1 MKGRAIGGF
10 ECNWGPHVICN
21 RVRGGGL
28 QFPDDWCCT
37 TDFTYLSHTAVVIP
51 CESAR
56 PCRTGERG
64 TRATPPPKVGGHVTP
79 NSGTELHTAYSAP
92 RGSLSSSFIPAGR
105 LGTAPPEGV
114 LTERVRYPFP
124 SRCMIPDRS
133 SPSRVRFAASRPGPL
148 RADPR
153 DVLFTREKGGRV
165 EACRAERN
173 LSAIPAPCPAPSVEA
188 ISGRGK

>member
-1 MKGRAIGGF
+1 M
-10 ECNWGPHVICN
+10 
-21 RVRGGGL
+21 L

-64 TRATPPPKVGGHVTP
+64 TRAPPPPQKWGGHVTP

-153 DVLFTREKGGRV
+153 DVLFTREKGG
-165 EACRAERN
+165 
-173 LSAIPAPCPAPSVEA
+173 
-188 ISGRGK
+188 SGRGLPGRKEPVGHTSALSCPLCGGYLWKGEMMMGGPGVTRSRRG